1 MTKIFMKLM
10 IRKYILPFLL
20 AGNFAGA
27 QVAIGKT
34 GLSGGSSILEF
45 SGMTQTFAPED
56 TETGNLKGIILP
68 AVAVSPAFVP
78 VNPSTNH
85 PQNGTF
91 LFDRQTAKVRMFENG
106 NWMDMTDPGTSSA
119 TIPVTGTET
128 GNGVIIGAAS
138 SSAKGAL
145 VLESANKAIILPHIK
160 NPHLT
165 VKSPYPGMIC
175 FDTVSK
181 SVAVFDGNKWSY
193 WK

>member
-1 MTKIFMKLM
+1 MKLKT
-10 IRKYILPFLL
+10 KYILPLLL
-20 AGNFAGA
+20 AGNFINA
-27 QVAIGKT
+27 QVSIGKQ

-45 SGMTQTFAPED
+45 AGMTQTFAPED
-56 TETGNLKGIILP
+56 METSNIRGIILP
-68 AVAVSPAFVP
+68 SVVASPVFTP

-91 LFDRQTAKVRMFENG
+91 LLDRQTSKVRMFENG
-106 NWMDMTDPGTSSA
+106 NWIDMTDSGNVSSL
-119 TIPVTGTET
+119 IPVAGTET
-128 GNGVIIGAAS
+128 GNGVIVGAAS
-138 SSAKGAL
+138 SSSKGVL
-145 VLESANKAIILPHIK
+145 VLESATKAMILPHIK

-165 VKSPYPGMIC
+165 VKSPYPGMMC

>member
-1 MTKIFMKLM
+1 MTKILKKLI
-10 IRKYILPFLL
+10 IRPYIVLFLL
-20 AGNFAGA
+20 AGNFTNA
-27 QVAIGKT
+27 QVSIGKQ

-45 SGMTQTFAPED
+45 SGMTQTFASED
-56 TETGNLKGIILP
+56 TETGNIKGLILP
-68 AVAVSPAFVP
+68 AVTVSPAFSII
-78 VNPSTNH
+78 NPPTDH

-91 LFDRQTAKVRMFENG
+91 LFDKQTSKVRMFENG
-106 NWMDMTDPGTSSA
+106 NWMDMTDSGTSSA
-119 TIPVTGTET
+119 IIPVTGTET
-128 GNGVIIGAAS
+128 GNGVIIGASS

-145 VLESANKAIILPHIK
+145 ILESANKAMILPYIK

-165 VKSPYPGMIC
+165 VKNPYPGMMC